1 MSFQQIR
8 EVISLPP
15 NPPHVNNNTYLCLNN
30 CPKELDHL
38 ITLQVLRP
46 LIFTT
51 FPGFYLRNA
60 LVKALRVHCRE
71 PGRSADQK
79 VISCI
84 GCPRIQRC
92 IYHKLNLPV
101 EVPEERPAVMP
112 FRLGVSNL
120 ITGKY
125 ESGLMSFELIVFGSA
140 NHHAGVFKEAFEAVG
155 QTYRLGEQGQ
165 PDNFRLHSFEKVNET
180 ELSTLMERPA
190 RECNALQ
197 LHFRHLKLPDKRQH
211 TNPHL
216 PLEYLLQLTQGRLTD
231 LMGKYGGKSGLANAA
246 LTPAAIGQTEQFA
259 LCNYQYTGTG
269 HGHWFLSGK
278 VKYEGNLTPF
288 VNLIEAGRHMGIGR
302 FTSYGFGEY
311 DIQIN

>member
-1 MSFQQIR
+1 MLALS
-8 EVISLPP
+8 
-15 NPPHVNNNTYLCLNN
+15 TYS
-30 CPKELDHL
+30 
-38 ITLQVLRP
+38 IALQFLHP

-60 LVKALRVHCRE
+60 LVKALTVHCRE
-71 PGRSADQK
+71 PGRSTDQK

-125 ESGLMSFELIVFGSA
+125 ESGRMSFELIVFGSA
-140 NHHAGVFKEAFEAVG
+140 NHYAGVFKEAFDAVG
-155 QTYRLGEQGQ
+155 QTYGLGEQGQ
-165 PDNFRLHSFEKVNET
+165 PGSFRLHGFEKVDET
-180 ELSTLMERPA
+180 ELSTLLERPA

-231 LMGKYGGKSGLANAA
+231 LMGSYGGKSGMASAA
-246 LTPAAIGQTEQFA
+246 LTPEMNTSIVQTEQFA

-269 HGHWFLSGK
+269 QGHWFLSGK

-288 VNLIEAGRHMGIGR
+288 VNRIKAGRQMGIGR

-311 DIQIN
+311 EIKL

>member
-1 MSFQQIR
+1 LLYNFSQAIYLYFRSAMRIWVYQVSV
-8 EVISLPP
+8 EV
-15 NPPHVNNNTYLCLNN
+15 
-30 CPKELDHL
+30 
-38 ITLQVLRP
+38 LQP

-60 LVKALRVHCRE
+60 LVKALTVHCRE
-71 PGRSADQK
+71 PGRSTDQK

-101 EVPEERPAVMP
+101 EVPEGRPVVMP

-140 NHHAGVFKEAFEAVG
+140 NHYAGVFKDAFEAVG
-155 QTYRLGEQGQ
+155 YTYGLGEQGQ
-165 PDNFRLHSFEKVNET
+165 AGSFRVHGFEKVSET
-180 ELSTLMERPA
+180 ELMTLMERPA

-216 PLEYLLQLTQGRLTD
+216 PLEYLLQLTQSRLTD
-231 LMGKYGGKSGLANAA
+231 LMESYGGKSGLANAA

-269 HGHWFLSGK
+269 HGHWFLSGE
-278 VKYEGNLTPF
+278 VKYEGNLTPV
-288 VNLIEAGRHMGIGR
+288 VNLIEAGRHIGIGR